1 MLSITKV
8 NKSLKVDGLDN
19 RLFPDNGTL
28 SIPLNSLILSMDAS
42 DIVTFRSSANDN
54 VYFSA
59 KINDIRIAGQSV
71 TKQTI
76 ISAFDAVANAASG
89 EGGIEAIEMNG
100 SEVPVTQGT
109 ADLGDI
115 VKTISLN
122 GSEVPVTQGT
132 ADLGDVVKSI
142 FLNGTDYY
150 PYNGELPLDSL
161 VNYITFNGE
170 TYNVDGTGQIDL
182 GEQKVLYYKGIT
194 DDMYPSDSIRYPQ
207 PGDLRSLNINIKCA
221 VRVQIDSFSMDEDS
235 AMFTLSAF
243 PNGDIFYFEIPPIS
257 PGEDRVLSVSGHS
270 SGFYTFNE
278 NGYVDVPLYL
288 LDEGSQ
294 EIREFE
300 FDENSSQGL
309 LQSIE
314 FYTNSAVYFEQPLFD
329 WAEDVQEYID
339 NGGGGGGGSKDITIY
354 TMKSLDVL
362 TPTHSVLNPSGQS
375 TAVQLPKLS
384 ALRIAFNGNPMA
396 RTYTFEALL
405 GDTAAYHIRL
415 TASALAGN
423 SRIVTLEMRNGNTV
437 IKTYTYAANIGYGYN
452 TYYLDIDL
460 HEVIPSDVTLS
471 NALNVVEN
479 SSSSHLVVTELDYF
493 VDNNGSVFNTQTQ
506 TIQDFA
512 DETKADISNKQN
524 TLVSQ
529 TNIKSVNNYSLLGSG
544 NLSVGTITGITM
556 NGASKGTS
564 GVVNLGTVITDISGK
579 QDVIDSSHKLDAD
592 LVDDTTSTNKFVT
605 ASDKTTWNGK
615 QDTLVSGTNIKTIN
629 NESILGSGNITIQ
642 GGGTQVQADWNQSD
656 TTAVDYIKNKPTIP
670 TVPTNVSSFTNDAG
684 YITSAALSSYYTKT
698 EIDAMIGTINTQLS
712 QI

>member
-1 MLSITKV
+1 MLNITK
-8 NKSLKVDGLDN
+8 NNNSLKVEGLN
-19 RLFPDNGTL
+19 NKYFPDNGTL
-28 SIPLNSLILSMDAS
+28 SVPLNSVILQIDDSN
-42 DIVTFRSSANDN
+42 IVTFRSSANND

-59 KINDIRIAGQSV
+59 NISNIRIAGQTV

-89 EGGIEAIEMNG
+89 GGGIEAIEMNG
-100 SEVPVTQGT
+100 SEVP
-109 ADLGDI
+109 I
-115 VKTISLN
+115 
-122 GSEVPVTQGT
+122 TQGT
-132 ADLGDVVKSI
+132 ADLGDVVKLI
-142 FLNGTDYY
+142 VLNGTEYY

-194 DDMYPSDSIRYPQ
+194 DDMHPSDRLIHPQ

-221 VRVQIDSFSMDEDS
+221 VRVQIDSFPQDEGP

-243 PNGDIFYFEIPPIS
+243 PTGDIFYFEIPPIM

-294 EIREFE
+294 EIREFS
-300 FDENSSQGL
+300 FDENSAQGL
-309 LQSIE
+309 LQSID

-339 NGGGGGGGSKDITIY
+339 NGGGGGGSTDITLY
-354 TMKSLDVL
+354 TMKSLDAL

-384 ALRIAFNGNPMA
+384 ALRLAFNGNSNA
-396 RTYTFEALL
+396 RTYAFEALL
-405 GDTAAYHIRL
+405 GDAAAYNIRL

-437 IKTYTYAANIGYGYN
+437 IKTYTYAANIGLGYN

-460 HEVIPSDVTLS
+460 HEAIPSDVTLS
-471 NALNVVEN
+471 NSLNVVEN
-479 SSSSHLVVTELDYF
+479 GSSMNPWNPIYVVTELDYF

-512 DETKADISNKQN
+512 DETKADISTKQN

-605 ASDKTTWNGK
+605 ASDKSTWSGK
-615 QDTLVSGTNIKTIN
+615 QDELVSGVNIKTIN

-698 EIDAMIGTINTQLS
+698 EIDAMLGRINTQLS